1 MDILAFLLARGDHV
15 EIKHGLLA
23 ITPSSGKPVPLDW
36 LKSNQANII
45 KQISELTNQDLFAFH
60 SYDTGSYMRGI
71 ATGGL
76 SLQFINLKDDTEA
89 YTVFNVELSHQR
101 TTKHHKKGSPLPK
114 RQFYTTQRS
123 KFFKFWKS
131 TNLPVPASLTRFN
144 QSMGKLKQFVFE
156 GHYHENAQGRLAKDN
171 LKPASITYDVL
182 FKLFKSHNDHIITT
196 QGSHNYHI
204 ARSHKETPP
213 AQAVHGL
220 ELHSKYVENEVR
232 KKVIRE
238 SGNKDQGKKDISNIN
253 TTSMNTPNNPKRV
266 EDQTN
271 DEWSDEHNAAN
282 HC

>member
-1 MDILAFLLARGDHV
+1 MLTRLLAKGDHI
-15 EIKHGLLA
+15 ELKRGLLV
-23 ITPSSGKPVPLDW
+23 ITPKSGDPVPTDW
-36 LKSNQANII
+36 IKSKQAEII
-45 KQISELTNQDLFAFH
+45 KSISELTNQSLF
-60 SYDTGSYMRGI
+60 SYQNYDTGSYMRGI

-89 YTVFNVELSHQR
+89 YAVFNAELSHQR
-101 TTKHHKKGSPLPK
+101 TTKYHKKGSPLPK

-131 TNLPVPASLTRFN
+131 TNLPIPVSLTRFN

-156 GHYHENAQGRLAKDN
+156 GHYHENAQGRLTKDN
-171 LKPASITYDVL
+171 LKPANITYDVL

-204 ARSHKETPP
+204 AGSHKETPP
-213 AQAVHGL
+213 AQAAHGL
-220 ELHSKYVENEVR
+220 ELHSKYGGNEVR

-238 SGNKDQGKKDISNIN
+238 SGNKDQSKKDISNIN
-253 TTSMNTPNNPKRV
+253 TTSTSTPNNPKRV
-266 EDQTN
+266 EDQSL
-271 DEWSDEHNAAN
+271 DEWFDGYNAAN